1 MSGSSGL
8 ARLLWNDDE
17 RRLRA
22 PFRLGVT
29 VSVLVVTV
37 PVLGAGVLLLDRLF
51 DPANPV
57 VLAVVEI
64 AFAAALTAGQRRRER
79 GDRRR
84 RPADGAVTR
93 HWRTVRPRSRPVRVR
108 RPRRGCRR
116 TRPVGPSPDRLLRGP
131 ENNIETDNYHE
142 GLIVSNPDISPRTP
156 PQTRDSILSNPL
168 SPRFVRRPYSKR
180 HFGLKGQFGQPG
192 RNGRTEGTAGD
203 GATRGRDRRWS
214 RA

>member
-22 PFRLGVT
+22 PFRLGAT

-79 GDRRR
+79 GDR
-84 RPADGAVTR
+84 
-93 HWRTVRPRSRPVRVR
+93 H
-108 RPRRGCRR
+108 
-116 TRPVGPSPDRLLRGP
+116 
-131 ENNIETDNYHE
+131 
-142 GLIVSNPDISPRTP
+142 
-156 PQTRDSILSNPL
+156 
-168 SPRFVRRPYSKR
+168 
-180 HFGLKGQFGQPG
+180 
-192 RNGRTEGTAGD
+192 
-203 GATRGRDRRWS
+203 
-214 RA
+214 